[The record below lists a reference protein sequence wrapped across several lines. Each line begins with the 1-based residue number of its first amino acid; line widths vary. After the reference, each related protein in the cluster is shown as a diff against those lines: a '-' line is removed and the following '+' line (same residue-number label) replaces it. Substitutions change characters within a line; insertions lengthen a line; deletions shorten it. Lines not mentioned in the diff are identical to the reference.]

1 MIPSKISYET
11 LVAAFFASM
20 DPTELNRQGNDEG
33 TQYRSAAFYKTD
45 AEKKILESTIQKL
58 QASGK
63 YKKKIVTEVAPF
75 TTSIRRE
82 LITRSIFIIILIMV
96 MWRRFLFPSLLSLRK
111 ISKAVSNIDL
121 LCENSPRSHVLCG
134 WKSCQPQRPLIIFQ
148 QLVVEW
154 QVIRVLLSSNS
165 RHAAADNISG
175 SSLSHTTG
183 LF

>member
-1 MIPSKISYET
+1 
-11 LVAAFFASM
+11 M

-75 TTSIRRE
+75 TLSIQQDH
-82 LITRSIFIIILIMV
+82 ITRSIFIIILIMA

-111 ISKAVSNIDL
+111 ISKAVSNIDS
-121 LCENSPRSHVLCG
+121 LCESSLSLRLRL
-134 WKSCQPQRPLIIFQ
+134 KSSKRLNIFSA
-148 QLVVEW
+148 VKTPNEV
-154 QVIRVLLSSNS
+154 
-165 RHAAADNISG
+165 ADNISI
-175 SSLSHTTG
+175 STLSHTTD